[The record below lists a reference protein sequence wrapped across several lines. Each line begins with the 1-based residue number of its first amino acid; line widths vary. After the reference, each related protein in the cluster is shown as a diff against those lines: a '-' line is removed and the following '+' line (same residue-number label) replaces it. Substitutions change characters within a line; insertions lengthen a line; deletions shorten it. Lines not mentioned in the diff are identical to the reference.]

1 MKQEFSSVITRILIV
16 AMTISL
22 GTMPS
27 AVAAT
32 DDQMDISIQEVPFDG
47 SPYSSGATDTMAMS
61 YVSSVGVDLFHW
73 YRNDSIGGD
82 TFEIDSMTTNVA
94 APFQIAVEV
103 EGSWDFEVHSA
114 TAIHVY
120 TAGSGSSAVSVGT
133 LTLGDGYHIIYND
146 TAAGGS
152 ELHIDLPGPSGS
164 SSGSGSGCASC
175 PSPSGSPSN
184 PLWDDIEAEFA
195 HVEWKMVDGRLQYRF
210 LGNNEA
216 STLYTDLHQPS
227 GSGDI
232 EVSYIGDTSCSSLS
246 MPAELE
252 HDSVSVSSGH
262 HYLQAGTS
270 GSGPW
275 SLYVSWGPT
284 PCEADLNGD
293 GTVDI
298 ADLIT
303 MFSMWGGCP

>member
-1 MKQEFSSVITRILIV
+1 MITRILIV
-16 AMTISL
+16 AITFSL
-22 GTMPS
+22 GGMPS
-27 AVAAT
+27 AMAKAV
-32 DDQMDISIQEVPFDG
+32 DEMGMSIQEVPLDNPFSYGD
-47 SPYSSGATDTMAMS
+47 PDTMAMS
-61 YVSSVGVDLFHW
+61 YVSSVGVDSFHW
-73 YRNDSIGGD
+73 YRNNSINGD

-94 APFQIAVEV
+94 APFQISVEI

-164 SSGSGSGCASC
+164 SSGSGSGSGCASC
-175 PSPSGSPSN
+175 PSPSSSSN
-184 PLWDDIEAEFA
+184 PLWDDIEAEFS
-195 HVEWKMVDGRLQYRF
+195 HVEWTMVEGRLQYRF
-210 LGNNEA
+210 LGNNAA

-246 MPAELE
+246 MPAELV
-252 HDSVSVSSGH
+252 HDTVSVSSGH

-275 SLYVSWGPT
+275 SLYVSWGPA

-298 ADLIT
+298 ADLIA
-303 MFSMWGGCP
+303 MFGMWGGCP

>member
-1 MKQEFSSVITRILIV
+1 MITRILIV
-16 AMTISL
+16 AITFSL
-22 GTMPS
+22 GAMPS
-27 AVAAT
+27 AMAKAV
-32 DDQMDISIQEVPFDG
+32 DEMGMSIQEVPLDNPFSYGD
-47 SPYSSGATDTMAMS
+47 PDTMAMS
-61 YVSSVGVDLFHW
+61 YVSSVGVDSFHW
-73 YRNDSIGGD
+73 YRNNSINGD

-103 EGSWDFEVHSA
+103 EGSWDFDVHSA
-114 TAIHVY
+114 TAIYVY

-175 PSPSGSPSN
+175 PSPSSSLN

-195 HVEWKMVDGRLQYRF
+195 HVEWKMVEGRLQYRF
-210 LGNNEA
+210 LGNNAA

-246 MPAELE
+246 MPAELV
-252 HDSVSVSSGH
+252 HDAVSVSSGH

-275 SLYVSWGPT
+275 SLYVSWGPA

-298 ADLIT
+298 ADLIA
-303 MFSMWGGCP
+303 MFGMWGGCP

>member
-1 MKQEFSSVITRILIV
+1 MITRILIV
-16 AMTISL
+16 AITFSL
-22 GTMPS
+22 GAMPS
-27 AVAAT
+27 AMAKAV
-32 DDQMDISIQEVPFDG
+32 DEMGMSIQEVPLDNPFSYGD
-47 SPYSSGATDTMAMS
+47 PDTMAMS
-61 YVSSVGVDLFHW
+61 YVSSVGVDSFHW
-73 YRNDSIGGD
+73 YRNNSINGD

-94 APFQIAVEV
+94 APFQISVEI

-164 SSGSGSGCASC
+164 SSGSGSGSGCASC
-175 PSPSGSPSN
+175 PSPSSSSN

-195 HVEWKMVDGRLQYRF
+195 HVEWKMVEGRLQYRF
-210 LGNNEA
+210 LGNNAA

-246 MPAELE
+246 MPAELV
-252 HDSVSVSSGH
+252 HDAVSVSSGH

-275 SLYVSWGPT
+275 SLYVSWGPA

-293 GTVDI
+293 GVGDI
-298 ADLIT
+298 NDLLILLSQ
-303 MFSMWGGCP
+303 FGSVCDGI

>member
-1 MKQEFSSVITRILIV
+1 MKLEFSSMITRILIV
-16 AMTISL
+16 AITFSL
-22 GTMPS
+22 GAMPS
-27 AVAAT
+27 AMAKAV
-32 DDQMDISIQEVPFDG
+32 DEMGMSIQAVPLD
-47 SPYSSGATDTMAMS
+47 SPFSYGDTDTMAMS
-61 YVSSVGVDLFHW
+61 YVSSVGVDSFHW
-73 YRNDSIGGD
+73 YRNNSINGD

-94 APFQIAVEV
+94 APFQISVEI

-164 SSGSGSGCASC
+164 SSGSGSGSGCASC
-175 PSPSGSPSN
+175 PSPSSSSN

-195 HVEWKMVDGRLQYRF
+195 HVEWKMVEGRLQYRF
-210 LGNNEA
+210 LGNNAA

-246 MPAELE
+246 MPAELV
-252 HDSVSVSSGH
+252 HDAVSVSSGH

-275 SLYVSWGPT
+275 SLYVSWGPA

-298 ADLIT
+298 ADLVA
-303 MFSMWGGCP
+303 MFGMWGGCP

>member
-1 MKQEFSSVITRILIV
+1 MITRILIV
-16 AMTISL
+16 AMTFSL

-27 AVAAT
+27 AVAKAVDGIELNIQAVPLDAT
-32 DDQMDISIQEVPFDG
+32 PY
-47 SPYSSGATDTMAMS
+47 YSSGTDTMAMS
-61 YVSSVGVDLFHW
+61 YVSSVGVDSFHW
-73 YRNDSIGGD
+73 YRNNSISGD
-82 TFEIDSMTTNVA
+82 TFEIDSMTTNVS
-94 APFQIAVEV
+94 APFQVAVEV
-103 EGSWDFEVHSA
+103 EGSWDFDVHSA

-120 TAGSGSSAVSVGT
+120 TAGSGSAAVSVGT

-164 SSGSGSGCASC
+164 SSGSGSGCTSC
-175 PSPSGSPSN
+175 PSPMGSASN

-210 LGNNEA
+210 LGNNAA
-216 STLYTDLHQPS
+216 STLDTDLHQPS

-275 SLYVSWGPT
+275 SLYVSWGPE

-293 GTVDI
+293 GMVNF
-298 ADLIT
+298 ADL
-303 MFSMWGGCP
+303 MAMLSAWGGCP

>member
-1 MKQEFSSVITRILIV
+1 MEFSSMITRILIV
-16 AMTISL
+16 AMTFSL

-27 AVAAT
+27 AVARAVDGIDLT
-32 DDQMDISIQEVPFDG
+32 IQAVPLDAN
-47 SPYSSGATDTMAMS
+47 PYTSSASDTMAMN
-61 YVSSVGVDLFHW
+61 YVSSVGVDSFHW
-73 YRNDSIGGD
+73 YRNNSISGD
-82 TFEIDSMTTNVA
+82 TFEIDSMTTNVS

-103 EGSWDFEVHSA
+103 EGSWDFDVHSA

-120 TAGSGSSAVSVGT
+120 TAGSGSAAVSVGT

-152 ELHIDLPGPSGS
+152 ELHIDLPGPSSS
-164 SSGSGSGCASC
+164 SSGSGSGSGCTSC
-175 PSPSGSPSN
+175 PSPMGSPSN

-210 LGNNEA
+210 LGNNSA

-246 MPAELE
+246 MPAELV
-252 HDSVSVSSGH
+252 HDAVSVSSGH

-275 SLYVSWGPT
+275 SLYVSWGPE

-298 ADLIT
+298 ADLMV
-303 MFSMWGGCP
+303 MFSAWGGCP

>member
-1 MKQEFSSVITRILIV
+1 MITRIVFV
-16 AMTISL
+16 AITFSL
-22 GTMPS
+22 GAMPS
-27 AVAAT
+27 AVAKAV
-32 DDQMDISIQEVPFDG
+32 DEMGMSIQEVPLD
-47 SPYSSGATDTMAMS
+47 SPYSYWDTDTMAMS

-73 YRNDSIGGD
+73 YRNDPIGGD
-82 TFEIDSMTTNVA
+82 TFEINSMTTNVA

-103 EGSWDFEVHSA
+103 EGSWDFDVHSA

-152 ELHIDLPGPSGS
+152 ELHIDLPGPSAS
-164 SSGSGSGCASC
+164 SSGSGCASC
-175 PSPSGSPSN
+175 PTPTGSSSN

-246 MPAELE
+246 MPAELV

-262 HYLQAGTS
+262 HYLEAGTS

-275 SLYVSWGPT
+275 ALYVGWGPAA
-284 PCEADLNGD
+284 CEADLTGD
-293 GTVDI
+293 GMVDI
-298 ADLIT
+298 ADLMVMI
-303 MFSMWGGCP
+303 SMWGGCP

>member
-1 MKQEFSSVITRILIV
+1 MITRILIV
-16 AMTISL
+16 AITFSL
-22 GTMPS
+22 GAMPS
-27 AVAAT
+27 AMAKAV
-32 DDQMDISIQEVPFDG
+32 DEMGMSIQEVPLDNPFSYGD
-47 SPYSSGATDTMAMS
+47 PDTMAMS
-61 YVSSVGVDLFHW
+61 YVSSVGVDSFHW
-73 YRNDSIGGD
+73 YRNNSINGD

-94 APFQIAVEV
+94 APFQISVEI

-164 SSGSGSGCASC
+164 SSGSGSGSGCASC
-175 PSPSGSPSN
+175 PSPSSSSN

-195 HVEWKMVDGRLQYRF
+195 HVEWKMVEGRLQYRF
-210 LGNNEA
+210 LGNNAA

-246 MPAELE
+246 MPAELV
-252 HDSVSVSSGH
+252 HDAVSVSSGH

-275 SLYVSWGPT
+275 SLYVSWGPA

-298 ADLIT
+298 ADLVA
-303 MFSMWGGCP
+303 MFGMWGGCP

>member
-1 MKQEFSSVITRILIV
+1 MITRILIV
-16 AMTISL
+16 AITFSL
-22 GTMPS
+22 GAMPS
-27 AVAAT
+27 AVAKAV
-32 DDQMDISIQEVPFDG
+32 DEMGMSIQEVPLDNPFSYGD
-47 SPYSSGATDTMAMS
+47 PDTMAMS
-61 YVSSVGVDLFHW
+61 YVSSVGVDSFHW
-73 YRNDSIGGD
+73 YRNNSINGD

-94 APFQIAVEV
+94 APFQISVEI

-164 SSGSGSGCASC
+164 SSGSGSGSGCASC
-175 PSPSGSPSN
+175 PSPSSSSN

-195 HVEWKMVDGRLQYRF
+195 HVEWKMVEGRLQYRF
-210 LGNNEA
+210 LGNNAA

-246 MPAELE
+246 MPAELV
-252 HDSVSVSSGH
+252 HDAVSVSSGH
-262 HYLQAGTS
+262 H
-270 GSGPW
+270 
-275 SLYVSWGPT
+275 
-284 PCEADLNGD
+284 
-293 GTVDI
+293 
-298 ADLIT
+298 
-303 MFSMWGGCP
+303 